1 MDPGDARRG
10 DLAHQQPRRVLLTC
24 SQALP
29 DVGGVAVVVDREIR
43 ALAAAGH
50 QVTLVTSHYAGSS
63 AAPEYPDSVRI
74 VRIGSSAVLRRLG
87 LGGPV
92 FSWRLIPAL
101 WRELGRCDVLHAHE
115 FLALN
120 SVLALRLARLRRRP
134 SILTEHA
141 GIQRR
146 QARVGNWLAQL
157 AYQTL
162 GRMSVRA
169 AGRCVVVSAR
179 VADDLRRLAQPGK
192 RIDFVP
198 VAIDR
203 QLFRPPA
210 PGERQQARARLGWPP
225 DRRKVLFVGRLVA
238 EKGIASVLAAV
249 DPAYDIVF
257 CGPGDRAILGPAR
270 RASNICRRGRSA
282 NWSSCTTRPMR
293 WFWRRTARGFRWSC
307 ARRWPADCPPCWP
320 MNRVSS
326 LTADC
331 RC

>member
-43 ALAAAGH
+43 ALAGAGH
-50 QVTLVTSHYAGSS
+50 QVTLVTSRSAGSS

-101 WRELGRCDVLHAHE
+101 SRELGRCDVLHAHE

-120 SVLALRLARLRRRP
+120 SVLALRLAHLRRRP

-141 GIQRR
+141 GIQQR

-162 GRMSVRA
+162 GRTSVRA

-210 PGERQQARARLGWPP
+210 QASGNKPGPGSAGRPTAAKCCSWAGWW
-225 DRRKVLFVGRLVA
+225 RRKGSRACSRPSIRRMTSYFA
-238 EKGIASVLAAV
+238 
-249 DPAYDIVF
+249 
-257 CGPGDRAILGPAR
+257 DRAIRPSWGRRAGRRISAAAAAARAGRAVPRGRCAGFGFARRGVSAGRARGGGLRIAR
-270 RASNICRRGRSA
+270 RAG
-282 NWSSCTTRPMR
+282 
-293 WFWRRTARGFRWSC
+293 
-307 ARRWPADCPPCWP
+307 
-320 MNRVSS
+320 
-326 LTADC
+326 L
-331 RC
+331 